1 MTRFES
7 YRWEDH
13 APRPGRWRVDL
24 GMTIFAI
31 GLLLV
36 AFPDAP
42 RFDFPTFPATIDR
55 QAPAAS
61 RLVVDRHGMAAT
73 PPRVAART
81 FGSAC
86 PEAGSNTG
94 S

>member
-1 MTRFES
+1 MTPYEN

-31 GLLLV
+31 GLLWV

-42 RFDFPTFPATIDR
+42 PVDFPTFPAGIDR

-61 RLVVDRHGMAAT
+61 RVVADGDWMAAT
-73 PPRVAART
+73 PPRLAART
-81 FGSAC
+81 SGPTCPVPSTNIGS
-86 PEAGSNTG
+86 
-94 S
+94 